1 MTGDLPGAGL
11 TAEQLDQASIR
22 ELEAGRLPMR
32 AQQRLA
38 MITADQA
45 FTSDLTVSEHHA
57 IRSVGFSPVGQVLG
71 ACVYHLGYRN
81 WDCGYGGYGGGWG
94 YGSSSH
100 VAEATGLTH
109 ALVAARGLALRR
121 MHEECTALGGDGVV
135 AVQLQIA
142 PFLAGGFE
150 FWAIGTA
157 VRADGEV
164 RPRTAFLSDLTGQD
178 FAKLISAGYVP
189 TGLVMGIAAMVRHD
203 DWRTQNQTTRW
214 YGNRE
219 VDGYTELTHTA
230 RSVARDRLA
239 ANAAQLGADGVV
251 IRTNDLRI
259 GEWSC
264 NRGPGDDNRDHVA
277 EALYIGT
284 SIARFASS
292 AGHAPPA
299 PLPIMRLAP
308 RRR

>member
-1 MTGDLPGAGL
+1 MTGSGFPGEGL
-11 TAEQLDQASIR
+11 TQEQLDEASIR
-22 ELEAGRLPMR
+22 ELVAGRLPMR

-71 ACVYHLGYRN
+71 ACVYHLGYRT
-81 WDCGYGGYGGGWG
+81 WDCGYGGGWG
-94 YGSSSH
+94 YGGSR
-100 VAEATGLTH
+100 VAEATGLTQSL
-109 ALVAARGLALRR
+109 AAARGLALRR

-135 AVQLQIA
+135 AVQLAIA

-150 FWAIGTA
+150 FRAIGTA
-157 VRADGEV
+157 IRADGEV

-178 FAKLISAGYVP
+178 FAKLIAAGYVP

-203 DWRTQNQTTRW
+203 DWSTRSQSNRW

-219 VDGYTELTHTA
+219 VDGYTELTHAA
-230 RSVARDRLA
+230 RATARDRLG

-251 IRTNDLRI
+251 IRTNDLWIR
-259 GEWSC
+259 EWSC

-277 EALYIGT
+277 EAVYIGT

-292 AGHAPPA
+292 AGHVPPA
-299 PLPIMRLAP
+299 PLSIMRLTP